1 MIDSNV
7 SLSCAHYQAGGG
19 ASSAA
24 ATAKYEAASVSPS
37 LSPTGHL
44 LVAACLGVIGTL
56 GFACN
61 LAVLA
66 MFWRFR
72 ALRTPINLL
81 LVSISL
87 SDLLVSVLGT
97 PFSFAASIRGRWL
110 IGRAGCVWY
119 GFVNAC
125 LGIVSLI
132 SLAVLSYERYC
143 TMTVPNMADGRD
155 FRPALAGI
163 CFSWFYSMAWTLPP
177 LLGWSRYGPEGPGTT
192 CSVDWRSQTANNVS
206 YVVCLFAFCLLLP
219 FAVIVFSYG
228 KLLHA
233 IRQVRSSSSVVTR
246 RREQRV
252 LVMVVTMVVCYLVC
266 WLPYGVVALM
276 ATFGPGDPLSPE
288 ASIVPSLLAKSSTV
302 VNPFIYI
309 FMNKQFY
316 RCFRAFFR
324 CSAVEGRSTLKT
336 FSRVTKTLRG
346 VRPELGDH
354 QVSAAAPTSA
364 HATPTSASA
373 TPQSHRR
380 SSEADHRPP
389 AHANGSKP
397 KATLVAHYRE

>member
-7 SLSCAHYQAGGG
+7 SITCAHCPAVGG
-19 ASSAA
+19 AAA
-24 ATAKYEAASVSPS
+24 VVVVNTAKYEEVSGSPPPPT

-44 LVAACLGVIGTL
+44 LVAVCLGLIGTL
-56 GFACN
+56 GFLCN
-61 LAVLA
+61 LVVLA
-66 MFWRFR
+66 MFLRYR
-72 ALRTPINLL
+72 ALRTPMNLM

-97 PFSFAASIRGRWL
+97 PFSFAASIHGRWL

-143 TMTVPNMADGRD
+143 TIMVPNMADGRN
-155 FRPALAGI
+155 FRPALGGI
-163 CFSWFYSMAWTLPP
+163 CFSWFYSMAWTVPP

-206 YVVCLFAFCLLLP
+206 YVVCLFAFCLVLP
-219 FAVIVFSYG
+219 FGVIVFSYG

-233 IRQVRSSSSVVTR
+233 IRQVRANSVATR

-252 LVMVVTMVVCYLVC
+252 LLMVVTMVVCYLVC

-276 ATFGPGDPLSPE
+276 ATFGSEEPLSPE
-288 ASIVPSLLAKSSTV
+288 ASIMPSLLAKSSTV

-324 CSAVEGRSTLKT
+324 CSAVERGSTLKT
-336 FSRVTKTLRG
+336 FSRVTKMLRS
-346 VRPELGDH
+346 VQPELGDRH
-354 QVSAAAPTSA
+354 VSAPAASSA
-364 HATPTSASA
+364 QV
-373 TPQSHRR
+373 TPQSVHR
-380 SSEADHRPP
+380 SSELDSRPP
-389 AHANGSKP
+389 GLTNGPKP
-397 KATLVAHYRE
+397 KLTLVAHYRE

>member
-7 SLSCAHYQAGGG
+7 SLSCAHNCPAV
-19 ASSAA
+19 
-24 ATAKYEAASVSPS
+24 ATAKYEEASVSSPSSPPPPPAS

-44 LVAACLGVIGTL
+44 LVAACLGLIGTL

-61 LAVLA
+61 LLVLV
-66 MFWRFR
+66 MFARYR
-72 ALRTPINLL
+72 ALRTPINSLL
-81 LVSISL
+81 ASISL

-97 PFSFAASIRGRWL
+97 PFSFAASVHGRWL

-143 TMTVPNMADGRD
+143 TMTVASMADGRD

-163 CFSWFYSMAWTLPP
+163 CFSWLYSVAWTLPP

-192 CSVDWRSQTANNVS
+192 CSVDWRSRTANNVS
-206 YVVCLFAFCLLLP
+206 YVLCLFAFCLLLP

-233 IRQVRSSSSVVTR
+233 IRQVRSGSSLVTR

-252 LVMVVTMVVCYLVC
+252 LAMVVTMVACYLVC
-266 WLPYGVVALM
+266 WLPYGVAALM
-276 ATFGPGDPLSPE
+276 ATLGPGDPLSPE
-288 ASIVPSLLAKSSTV
+288 ASVVPSLLAKSSTV

-316 RCFRAFFR
+316 RCFRTFFG
-324 CSAVEGRSTLKT
+324 CPALEGGSTLKT
-336 FSRVTKTLRG
+336 FSRVTKTLRS
-346 VRPELGDH
+346 VRPDH
-354 QVSAAAPTSA
+354 HASAAAAPTSA
-364 HATPTSASA
+364 HATP
-373 TPQSHRR
+373 QSSHQQ
-380 SSEADHRPP
+380 SSEANNRPP
-389 AHANGSKP
+389 NHTNGP
-397 KATLVAHYRE
+397 KRKVTLVARYRE